1 MAMRGIYVAR
11 NHNGVLIATSKNR
24 NEIEK
29 EMFEYEY
36 QTNNKTTLSI
46 EIKPKHTIDNG
57 E

>member
-46 EIKPKHTIDNG
+46 EIKPKHIIDDG